1 MSIRTRTKSLWDAAS
16 SASKAVWIF
25 LIIETLVIAGLAGL
39 VAELAADIAQRIAFD
54 RLPPWSALAVL
65 LVASALAQLV
75 QAAHPIV
82 AARRWHGVLV
92 RRIDERWGDER

>member
-1 MSIRTRTKSLWDAAS
+1 LDAAS

-25 LIIETLVIAGLAGL
+25 LIVETVVIASLAGL
-39 VAELAADIAQRIAFD
+39 VGMVAAEFAQRIAFD
-54 RLPPWSALAVL
+54 RLPPWWALAVL
-65 LVASALAQLV
+65 LVASAIAQLV